1 MAVSMAN
8 ISGDIGSAVSVAGG
22 ATTWSGSAISLL
34 STERGQE
41 LRLFIDVTFN
51 ASASGNAI
59 LHIKR
64 DSDTNSGT
72 YAKTIEV
79 SAGNTVS
86 VEHPVLSPFQYLDI
100 AIENEDA
107 TYSLTYSARY
117 EGMKITG
124 L

>member
-1 MAVSMAN
+1 MAVSIAN
-8 ISGDIGSAVSVAGG
+8 ITGTIGSSVSVAGS
-22 ATTWSGSAISLL
+22 ATTWSGSAISLA

-51 ASASGNAI
+51 SSASGDAV
-59 LHIKR
+59 LHIR
-64 DSDTNSGT
+64 QDSDTDTGT

-79 SAGNTVS
+79 SAGNTVN
-86 VEHPVLSPFQYLDI
+86 VEHPVLSPFKYLDI

>member
-1 MAVSMAN
+1 MAVSIAN
-8 ISGDIGSAVSVAGG
+8 ISGNIGSSVSVAGS

-41 LRLFIDVTFN
+41 LRFFIDIAFHE
-51 ASASGNAI
+51 SASGNAV
-59 LHIKR
+59 LHIR
-64 DSDTNSGT
+64 QDSDTDSGT

-100 AIENEDA
+100 AIENEDI
-107 TYSLTYSARY
+107 THSLTYSARY

>member
-1 MAVSMAN
+1 MAVSIAN
-8 ISGDIGSAVSVAGG
+8 ISGNIGSAVSVAGS
-22 ATTWSGSAISLL
+22 ATTWSGSAISLP

-41 LRLFIDVTFN
+41 LRLFIDIAFHT
-51 ASASGNAI
+51 SASGNAV
-59 LHIKR
+59 LHIR
-64 DSDTNSGT
+64 QDSDTDSGT

-79 SAGNTVS
+79 IAGNTVS

-100 AIENEDA
+100 AIKNEDI
-107 TYSLTYSARY
+107 THSLTYSARY

>member
-8 ISGDIGSAVSVAGG
+8 ISGDIGSAVSVVGG

-34 STERGQE
+34 GTERGQE
-41 LRLFIDVTFN
+41 LRLFIDITFHT
-51 ASASGNAI
+51 SASGNAV
-59 LHIKR
+59 LHIR
-64 DSDTNSGT
+64 QDSDTSSGT

-79 SAGNTVS
+79 IAGNTVS
-86 VEHPVLSPFQYLDI
+86 VEYPVLSPFQYLDI
-100 AIENEDA
+100 AIKNED
-107 TYSLTYSARY
+107 TTNSLTYSARY